1 MERGKTSIAWWLDQW
16 LLISIDIYWYLLIS
30 IDIYWY
36 LLISIDIYWHLL
48 ISIDIYWY
56 LLISIDIYWH
66 LLISID
72 IYWYL
77 LICSLCQPLDVCSC
91 VYLGICI
98 IHLSQ
103 FERQSSEVD
112 RNSFFEGLQHD
123 WDPFCR
129 NPVRSNLN
137 LSTLWLFN
145 IAMENAPFIDGLP
158 MFTY

>member
-77 LICSLCQPLDVCSC
+77 LISIDMLVVPATGCLLLRVP
-91 VYLGICI
+91 
-98 IHLSQ
+98 
-103 FERQSSEVD
+103 
-112 RNSFFEGLQHD
+112 
-123 WDPFCR
+123 W
-129 NPVRSNLN
+129 NLHN
-137 LSTLWLFN
+137 
-145 IAMENAPFIDGLP
+145 PFISIRTTIQRSGSKQLLWRPATWLGSLLP
-158 MFTY
+158 KPCSIKSKSIYPLVI